1 MCGQMMQGQTGF
13 VGFRMSHLDDIAKIK
28 NQENVLLFASFSEE
42 DALAIGL
49 AIVEKI
55 KQANGSALIDIRFW
69 DRQLF
74 AYSMPG
80 ANADNAEW
88 VRRKINVV
96 RRYQMSSYRMGL
108 ELGQT
113 GRALDASRGVD
124 PLDFA
129 PHGGCFPIRLKG
141 GPIAGCITVSGLPQR
156 DDHRVV
162 VEAISAHLGM
172 DVAEI
177 ALT

>member
-1 MCGQMMQGQTGF
+1 
-13 VGFRMSHLDDIAKIK
+13 MSHSDDIAKIK
-28 NQENVLLFASFSEE
+28 SQEDALVFSSFSEE

-49 AIVEKI
+49 AIADKI
-55 KQANGSALIDIRFW
+55 TSMNGSALIDIRLW

-80 ANADNAEW
+80 ANADNADW

-108 ELGQT
+108 ELALT

-124 PLDFA
+124 PLDYA

-162 VEAISAHLGM
+162 VEAISAHLGI
-172 DVAEI
+172 DLAEI
-177 ALT
+177 ALD